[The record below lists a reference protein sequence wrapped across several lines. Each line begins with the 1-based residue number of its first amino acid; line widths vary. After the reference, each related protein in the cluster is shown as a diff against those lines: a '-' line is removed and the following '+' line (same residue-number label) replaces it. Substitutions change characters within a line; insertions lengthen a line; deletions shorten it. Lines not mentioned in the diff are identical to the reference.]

1 MKKPVYNVYAS
12 NYNGK
17 KIEIVNFFEYGQWK
31 VIRRELVKV
40 KNKVNKIMTNY
51 LNPTGTTYEVMID
64 SLKKV
69 CAENWMDFPIKEFA
83 KAFERGDAYF
93 IVRYV
98 VGEKL
103 KKECLYY
110 FWAKC
115 EHEVIIKDM
124 FRDDVEH
131 KADIY
136 EQLTMNWESFRN
148 IVFKDLK
155 LI

>member
-93 IVRYV
+93 IVRYA

-136 EQLTMNWESFRN
+136 EQLTMNWECFRN